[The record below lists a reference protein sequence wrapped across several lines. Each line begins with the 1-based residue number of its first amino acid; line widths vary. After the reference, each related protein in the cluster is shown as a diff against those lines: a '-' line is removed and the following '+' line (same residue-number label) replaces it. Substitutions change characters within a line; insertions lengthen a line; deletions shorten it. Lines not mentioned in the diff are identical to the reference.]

1 MIVGSRAFFENIDGF
16 TPKDTDVLLLVDEP
30 VGFKNYRQFTLKNKC
45 VFEWRNMPV
54 DEFIDIELANNTPMS
69 ICKFLVPEF
78 IELKGV
84 TIEQLK
90 RLQPL
95 IDIMDDKHKYLS
107 VIYNS
112 YIENNGFYLT
122 DEQLSNA
129 YNEYKKYRE

>member
-1 MIVGSRAFFENIDGF
+1 MIVGSKAFFENVDGF
-16 TPKDTDVLLLVDEP
+16 APKDTDVLILVDEP
-30 VGFKNYRQFTLKNKC
+30 VGFKNCRQFTFKNKC
-45 VFEWRNMPV
+45 VFEWRNMSI

-95 IDIMDDKHKYLS
+95 VDIMDDKHKYLS

-112 YIENNGFYLT
+112 YLANNGFYLT

>member
-16 TPKDTDVLLLVDEP
+16 TPKDTDVLILVDEP
-30 VGFKNYRQFTLKNKC
+30 VGFKNYRQFTFKNKC
-45 VFEWRNMPV
+45 VFEWRNRPV

-69 ICKFLVPEF
+69 VCKFLVPEF

-95 IDIMDDKHKYLS
+95 VDIMDDKHKYLS
-107 VIYNS
+107 VIYDS
-112 YIENNGFYLT
+112 YVTNNGFYLT
-122 DEQLSNA
+122 YEQLSNG